1 MAYSI
6 VIIKNKTKVYYHRKK
21 IKDSNWSPNP
31 GSTWDKEQSALN
43 VYENIKKQKEF
54 LSFAKEVRDTLMVVN
69 MEEPKS
75 KTIPTVAPQIIPET
89 LTFGEL
95 EEKLPSTEDIDAFDA
110 LSGNAVP
117 GKRRISFPRKPSSKD
132 DEIQMLQDAFFLL
145 SDSNTRYQEL
155 LTELTTYDRAQQ
167 DILHKIEL
175 CDLDAVASSQ
185 LFKMLKELRRERRAV
200 KNLISMYQKVREVSS
215 IGTSLEDLAKAAN
228 LINNRSYKTRVLHEI
243 F

>member
-6 VIIKNKTKVYYHRKK
+6 VIIKNKTKLYYNQKK
-21 IKDSNWSPNP
+21 VKDSNWSPNAA
-31 GSTWDKEQSALN
+31 STWQKEKAVLN
-43 VYENIKKQKEF
+43 VRENIKKQKEF
-54 LSFAKEVRDTLMVVN
+54 LSFAKEVRETLMVV
-69 MEEPKS
+69 
-75 KTIPTVAPQIIPET
+75 KTEDATSSTDSTVAPSV
-89 LTFGEL
+89 EL
-95 EEKLPSTEDIDAFDA
+95 GVVMAEEKLPATEDIDAFGFNVA
-110 LSGNAVP
+110 PS
-117 GKRRISFPRKPSSKD
+117 KQRISFPRKPSSKD
-132 DEIQMLQDAFFLL
+132 DEIQTLQEAFFLL
-145 SDSNTRYQEL
+145 STSNTRYQEL

-215 IGTSLEDLAKAAN
+215 IGVPLEDLAKAAN
-228 LINNRSYKTRVLHEI
+228 LIDNRSYETRVLHEI

>member
-6 VIIKNKTKVYYHRKK
+6 VIIKNKTKLYYNQKK
-21 IKDSNWSPNP
+21 VKDSNWSPNAA
-31 GSTWDKEQSALN
+31 STWQKEKAVLN
-43 VYENIKKQKEF
+43 VRENIKKQKEF
-54 LSFAKEVRDTLMVVN
+54 LSFAKEVRETLMVV
-69 MEEPKS
+69 
-75 KTIPTVAPQIIPET
+75 KTEDATSSTDSTVAPSV
-89 LTFGEL
+89 EL
-95 EEKLPSTEDIDAFDA
+95 GVVMAEEELPATEDIDAFGFNVA
-110 LSGNAVP
+110 PS
-117 GKRRISFPRKPSSKD
+117 KQRISFPRKPSSKD
-132 DEIQMLQDAFFLL
+132 DEIQTLQEAFFLL
-145 SDSNTRYQEL
+145 STSNTRYQEL

-215 IGTSLEDLAKAAN
+215 IGVPLEDLAKAAN
-228 LINNRSYKTRVLHEI
+228 LIDNRSYETRVLHEI

>member
-6 VIIKNKTKVYYHRKK
+6 AIIKNKTKVYYNQKK
-21 IKDSNWSPNP
+21 VKDSNWSPNVA
-31 GSTWDKEQSALN
+31 STWDKEKSALN
-43 VYENIKKQKEF
+43 VCKDIKKQKEF
-54 LSFAKEVRDTLMVVN
+54 LSFAKEVRETLMVVKRG
-69 MEEPKS
+69 EPAS
-75 KTIPTVAPQIIPET
+75 NAVSTVVPPANTGVVMP
-89 LTFGEL
+89 
-95 EEKLPSTEDIDAFDA
+95 EEKLPATEDIDA
-110 LSGNAVP
+110 LSFNVAP
-117 GKRRISFPRKPSSKD
+117 SKQKISFPRKPSSKD

-155 LTELTTYDRAQQ
+155 LTELATYDRAQQ

-215 IGTSLEDLAKAAN
+215 IGVPLEDLAKAAN
-228 LINNRSYKTRVLHEI
+228 LIDNRSYETRVLHEI

>member
-6 VIIKNKTKVYYHRKK
+6 VIIKNKTKVYYNQKK
-21 IKDSNWSPNP
+21 IKDSNWSRNAA
-31 GSTWDKEQSALN
+31 STWDKEQSALN

-69 MEEPKS
+69 MEEPKN
-75 KTIPTVAPQIIPET
+75 KTIPTVAPQIIPDV

-95 EEKLPSTEDIDAFDA
+95 EEKLPSTEDIDAF
-110 LSGNAVP
+110 SGFGGNVTP
-117 GKRRISFPRKPSSKD
+117 GKKKISFPRKPSSKD
-132 DEIQMLQDAFFLL
+132 EEIQALQVAFFLL
-145 SDSNTRYQEL
+145 SESNTRYQEL
-155 LTELTTYDRAQQ
+155 QVELREYDKAQQ

-175 CDLDAVASSQ
+175 CDLDAVSSSQ

-215 IGTSLEDLAKAAN
+215 IGTSLEDLAKAAS
-228 LINNRSYKTRVLHEI
+228 IIDNRTYETRVLHEI